1 MLKILRLGH
10 YALKVADIERSGR
23 FYREILGLHEHERGP
38 RGEAYFQRGP
48 DHHCLVLYPA
58 DAKDP
63 DDPGFPDG
71 PILHHTAWEVASE
84 TELEKARRILD
95 GEGIEILAGP
105 KTHPGPG
112 RHTYLRFQ
120 DPFGVPYELFCGMEQ
135 AVETAA
141 EKPFQP
147 QRLGHVGLGTKD
159 LDGSVKFATEVLG
172 FRISDWV
179 RGVLCFVRCNE
190 DHHALTFVQSG
201 VHNLHHVGYE
211 TGDFEGIKRFADHAS
226 ANNVF
231 LEWGPGRRPPGETLF
246 AYVRDPDGNIVGTFA
261 ELVRIEDEERW
272 QVQVLDP
279 GPRSVDRWGS
289 APPGEDFLRGPGWSF
304 QAKPRRTGGAE
315 APLGPAPDPPAL
327 IDGSGE

>member
-1 MLKILRLGH
+1 MLKILRLGR

-84 TELEKARRILD
+84 TELEKARRILE

-201 VHNLHHVGYE
+201 VHNLHHAGYE

-246 AYVRDPDGNIVGTFA
+246 AYSGTPTGTSSRPSPSWSGSKTKSA
-261 ELVRIEDEERW
+261 
-272 QVQVLDP
+272 
-279 GPRSVDRWGS
+279 GRSRSSIRGRGAWT
-289 APPGEDFLRGPGWSF
+289 AGE
-304 QAKPRRTGGAE
+304 APRRAKIFCADPVGAFKPNPG
-315 APLGPAPDPPAL
+315 AQAARKLHLDRRRTRPP
-327 IDGSGE
+327 